1 MSRSSS
7 ALRQPILWYQALRAG
22 HPSPCRFEPS
32 CSTYA
37 LEAIEIHG
45 ALRGLWLAMR
55 RLSRCHP
62 LGRSGIDLVPLT
74 KQGASR

>member
-7 ALRQPILWYQALRAG
+7 ALRQPILFYQALRAG
-22 HPSPCRFEPS
+22 HPSACRFEPS

-45 ALRGLWLAMR
+45 SLRGSWLAMR
-55 RLSRCHP
+55 RLGRCHP
-62 LGRSGIDLVPLT
+62 LGPSGIDLVPST
-74 KQGASR
+74 KQGVNR